1 MIIKKIKK
9 KLRQGFCHE
18 SIKRFTRKKR
28 FLMIDYNKKG
38 AVYIGYLS
46 ELQK

>member
-28 FLMIDYNKKG
+28 FLMVDYNQERSCFHW
-38 AVYIGYLS
+38 IS
-46 ELQK
+46 I